1 MSAPRSLIAITAL
14 ALAAG
19 ACGLVDGEGADSG
32 SLPPAT
38 PVPTISGVGVLPDS
52 VSGNR
57 QPIIRVSRPINEDGR
72 TADLIGES
80 SEGNRILLIGD
91 SILAGASS
99 RYGGNLC
106 QELVP
111 LGWET
116 QVEAEPGRFVEF
128 GNKVLDEVLDPSPEP
143 GDDVW
148 DAAVVFLG
156 SNYRGDPVAYEA
168 ELNDILFRLAPRPT
182 LLFTVTEF
190 RPDWAEVNDVV
201 MKLGAEYENVTV
213 IDWEEIAQYPGV
225 ISSDGLHPTDAG
237 RQVLAD
243 TIAVALGPGILGE
256 GECLRSVFRDS
267 SAINGGGS
275 SSSSSSRSSSSSSSG
290 SSSSSSGSSSGRTT
304 TPPITSA
311 NNNPGET
318 TAPTVPS
325 TDPPQTSPPS
335 TDPPQTSPPS
345 TDPPQTSPPSTAPPQ
360 TAPPQ
365 TAPPQTSPPPT
376 AAPTTAAPAEV
387 ASP

>member
-1 MSAPRSLIAITAL
+1 MPASRSLIAIAAL
-14 ALAAG
+14 ALVAG

-38 PVPTISGVGVLPDS
+38 PVPTISGVGALPDS
-52 VSGNR
+52 VSDNR
-57 QPIIRVSRPINEDGR
+57 QPIVRVSRPINEDGT
-72 TADLIGES
+72 TAELIGET

-91 SILAGASS
+91 SIIAGASS

-128 GNKVLDEVLDPSPEP
+128 GNTVLDKLLDPNPEP

-148 DAAVVFLG
+148 DAAVVYLG
-156 SNYRGDPVAYEA
+156 SNYRGDPVDYEA
-168 ELNDILFRLAPRPT
+168 ELNEILFRLAPRPT

-190 RPDWAEVNDVV
+190 RPDWAEVNQAVA
-201 MKLGAEYENVTV
+201 KLGAEYENVTI
-213 IDWEEIAQYPGV
+213 IDWEEIAQAPGV
-225 ISSDGLHPTDAG
+225 TSSDGLHPTDAG

-243 TIAVALGPGILGE
+243 TIAVALGPGTLGK

-267 SAINGGGS
+267 SAINGGSSSSTGS
-275 SSSSSSRSSSSSSSG
+275 SSGRSSG
-290 SSSSSSGSSSGRTT
+290 SSSGSSSSGSSSGRTT
-304 TPPITSA
+304 TPPTTSA
-311 NNNPGET
+311 NNNPGGT

-345 TDPPQTSPPSTAPPQ
+345 TDPPQTSPPVTA
-360 TAPPQ
+360 
-365 TAPPQTSPPPT
+365 PPPT
-376 AAPTTAAPAEV
+376 APPPTSPPSTAAPTAPAPAEDP
-387 ASP
+387 SP

>member
-1 MSAPRSLIAITAL
+1 MPASRSLIAIAAL
-14 ALAAG
+14 ALVAG

-38 PVPTISGVGVLPDS
+38 PVPTISGVGALPDS
-52 VSGNR
+52 VSDNR
-57 QPIIRVSRPINEDGR
+57 QPIVRVSRPINEDGT
-72 TADLIGES
+72 TAELIGET

-91 SILAGASS
+91 SIIAGASS

-128 GNKVLDEVLDPSPEP
+128 GNTVLDKLLDPNPEP

-156 SNYRGDPVAYEA
+156 SNYRGDPVDYEA
-168 ELNDILFRLAPRPT
+168 ELNEILFRLAPRPT

-190 RPDWAEVNDVV
+190 RPDWAEVNQVV
-201 MKLGAEYENVTV
+201 AKLGAEYENVTI
-213 IDWEEIAQYPGV
+213 IDWEEIAQAPGV

-243 TIAVALGPGILGE
+243 TIAVALGPGTLGK

-267 SAINGGGS
+267 SAINGGSSSSTGS
-275 SSSSSSRSSSSSSSG
+275 SSGRSSG
-290 SSSSSSGSSSGRTT
+290 SSSGSSSSGSSSGRTT
-304 TPPITSA
+304 TPPTTSA
-311 NNNPGET
+311 NNNPGGT

-345 TDPPQTSPPSTAPPQ
+345 TDPPQTSPPVTDPQPTAPP
-360 TAPPQ
+360 P
-365 TAPPQTSPPPT
+365 TSPPST
-376 AAPTTAAPAEV
+376 AAPTTPAPAEDP
-387 ASP
+387 SP

>member
-57 QPIIRVSRPINEDGR
+57 QPIIRVSRPINEDGT

-168 ELNDILFRLAPRPT
+168 ELNEILFRLAPRPT

-201 MKLGAEYENVTV
+201 TKLGAEYENVTV

-335 TDPPQTSPPS
+335 T
-345 TDPPQTSPPSTAPPQ
+345 
-360 TAPPQ
+360 APPQ